1 MVMFNV
7 EEQKEEDPSENYD
20 ADTALDIMNSAGLDA
35 VEEEYTTERIG
46 PLDKDKNRPLKVK
59 FDFKSTAFSLLA
71 KAKNLKDNEE
81 YGQVFIVPDR
91 SREERIEH
99 RKLVEQLKLIRTQ
112 NPEKRCYIWNKA
124 IHKEDC

>member
-1 MVMFNV
+1 MC
-7 EEQKEEDPSENYD
+7 
-20 ADTALDIMNSAGLDA
+20 
-35 VEEEYTTERIG
+35 
-46 PLDKDKNRPLKVK
+46 
-59 FDFKSTAFSLLA
+59 LLA

-112 NPEKRCYIWNKA
+112 NPEKRCFIWNKT

>member
-1 MVMFNV
+1 
-7 EEQKEEDPSENYD
+7 
-20 ADTALDIMNSAGLDA
+20 MNSAGLDA
-35 VEEEYTTERIG
+35 VEGEYTTERIG
-46 PLDKDKNRPLKVK
+46 TLDKDKNRPLKVK

-124 IHKEDC
+124 IHKEDY